1 MDEEQELLDFID
13 EYENIKNTLDNLYDE
28 TENIGL
34 KDEISGFIDQLY
46 ENYNSEKDY
55 CEEKLAE
62 LAKRD
67 YEMSQMAYNND
78 RL

>member
-46 ENYNSEKDY
+46 ENYNGEKDY
-55 CEEKLAE
+55 CEEKLEE